1 MNEAAEG
8 DAGGGA
14 AEAAPVA
21 ETTSAPEASAAPSG
35 EATESVYTPN
45 LTFKVMDEE
54 KQFDDFIQTV
64 IKDQET
70 EKRVRELYEKAHGL
84 DYVKPKY
91 ESIKGQYEGLNKKW
105 GEVEGSLKQLGTYL
119 ENKDFGSFFNSFNL
133 TDEDIFKYALER
145 LEYFNLPPEKRQAM
159 DMQMSR
165 NQQLAQLQLENERL
179 KMSQEQAQIGGMA
192 QQLNDTLSAPHV
204 TTIASRF
211 DAQAGQQG
219 AFRNAVIAHAQT
231 QSHLAGRDLG
241 VQEAVESFIKTFG
254 LAAMTS
260 QSSVEATAGTAT
272 PQAAQRP
279 QTLPKVNGAS
289 STPVKKQV
297 KSMEDLRKLQEQA
310 FASGHGHRG

>member
-1 MNEAAEG
+1 MNEAGEG
-8 DAGGGA
+8 DAGGGT
-14 AEAAPVA
+14 AEAAPA
-21 ETTSAPEASAAPSG
+21 SSSAPEAASTDAAAPT
-35 EATESVYTPN
+35 EAPAYTPN
-45 LTFKVMDEE
+45 YTFKVMDQEM
-54 KQFDDFIQTV
+54 QFDPFLHGV

-70 EKRVRELYEKAHGL
+70 EKRIREIYEKAHGL

-91 ESIKGQYEGLNKKW
+91 ESLKNDYTGLNKKW

-119 ENKDFGSFFNSFNL
+119 ENKDLGSFLGSFNL

-159 DMQMSR
+159 DAQMSR
-165 NQQLAQLQLENERL
+165 NQQFAQMQLENERL
-179 KMSQEQAQIGGMA
+179 KQQQEQAVIGGMA
-192 QQLNDTLSAPHV
+192 QQLNATLNAPHV
-204 TTIASRF
+204 TTIAANF

-254 LAAMTS
+254 LAAMASQPSVVPTAGVETS
-260 QSSVEATAGTAT
+260 QAG
-272 PQAAQRP
+272 QRP
-279 QTLPKVNGAS
+279 QTLPKVNGGQ

-297 KSMEDLRKLQEQA
+297 KSLNDLRKLQETA
-310 FASGHGHRG
+310 FSSGHGHRE